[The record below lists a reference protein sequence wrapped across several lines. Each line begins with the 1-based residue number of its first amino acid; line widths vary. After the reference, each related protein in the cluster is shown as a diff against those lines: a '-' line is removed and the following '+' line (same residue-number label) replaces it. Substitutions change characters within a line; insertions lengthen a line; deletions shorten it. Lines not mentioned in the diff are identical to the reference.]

1 MESEPEM
8 YVSDPQYIKEGVKG
22 FTFYSLKGSHV
33 QEDIS
38 RRYRDFDA
46 LRKKMVERW
55 PGVFIP
61 KLPNKK
67 NLSDKGKKLSL
78 IRIEMINRFLKKISK
93 IQYLLNS
100 EEMKLFL
107 QNLSNFGK
115 SFDSLKSQN
124 YEDLSK
130 KYYTTFL
137 EYDENFDTITGKEE
151 QDKFQKKLMDTQ
163 PKIKHFLSLVTAAM
177 ERYSDEQESYSAVTK
192 MISSYEKLY
201 LSNFVNNEENK
212 LVFNNSQNEEI
223 SKNISDSEK
232 EVINPYDRLYSAITE
247 DFLNSEAMIEALEGL
262 NNLQETYSKMNKN
275 LLNLNIQL
283 SELQAGKSSVKTMF
297 KNKEKELTKL
307 INEKEGLEKNINDL
321 GNVIK
326 IATFNMQNTIKE
338 FKIIELS
345 NYYAELSRIESDTEK
360 NAIISDNLWESVIKD
375 KNISEFN

>member
-67 NLSDKGKKLSL
+67 NLSNKGKKLSL
-78 IRIEMINRFLKKISK
+78 IRVEMINRFLKKISK

-115 SFDSLKSQN
+115 SFDSIKSQN

-137 EYDENFDTITGKEE
+137 EYDENFDTKTGKEE

-201 LSNFVNNEENK
+201 LTNFVNNEENK

-262 NNLQETYSKMNKN
+262 NNLQETYSKMNKS

-297 KNKEKELTKL
+297 KNKGKELTKL
-307 INEKEGLEKNINDL
+307 INEKESLEKNINDL

-326 IATFNMQNTIKE
+326 IATFNMQNAIKE

>member
-67 NLSDKGKKLSL
+67 NLSNKGKKLSL
-78 IRIEMINRFLKKISK
+78 IRVEMINRFLKKISK

-163 PKIKHFLSLVTAAM
+163 PKIKNFLSLVTAAM
-177 ERYSDEQESYSAVTK
+177 ERYSDEQESYFAVTK

-201 LSNFVNNEENK
+201 LTNFVNNEENK

-262 NNLQETYSKMNKN
+262 NNLQETYSKMNKS

-326 IATFNMQNTIKE
+326 IATFNMQNAIKE

-360 NAIISDNLWESVIKD
+360 NGIISDNLWESVIKD

>member
-1 MESEPEM
+1 M

-67 NLSDKGKKLSL
+67 NLSNKGKKLSL
-78 IRIEMINRFLKKISK
+78 IRVEMINRFLKKISK

-201 LSNFVNNEENK
+201 LTNFVNNEENK

-262 NNLQETYSKMNKN
+262 NNLQETYSKMNKS

-297 KNKEKELTKL
+297 KNKEKELNKL
-307 INEKEGLEKNINDL
+307 INEKESLEKNINDL

-326 IATFNMQNTIKE
+326 IATFNMQNAIKE